1 MAERSERQGGTGAS
15 GSARPRVLIAEP
27 VDRVCVDWLRERAD
41 VDEIAPGEGGFDAA
55 LQAADALVVR
65 TYVCVDRGML
75 ERGPRLRVV
84 GRAGVGLDNI
94 DQEACAARG
103 IRVVHTP
110 GANTRAVVEFVMAE
124 ILDALR
130 PREAVDRALSR
141 AEWAAARA
149 AAITPREVGE
159 LTLGILG
166 LGRIGSAVA
175 KAAGGLRMRVLYHD
189 LREIPP
195 GEQHGASPVAMEELL
210 SGSDVVSVHVDGRAT
225 NCGLVAASM
234 LGRLKPSALLINT
247 SRGFVVDAPA
257 LAAWLRANES
267 AGARAVLDVH
277 EPEPF
282 GGEYRLLG
290 LGNARLTPHIA
301 SATASAKRAMSWVV
315 REVWEA
321 LVAGE

>member
-1 MAERSERQGGTGAS
+1 MAAS
-15 GSARPRVLIAEP
+15 AGQASRADARGVARPRVLIAEP
-27 VDRVCVDWLRERAD
+27 VDRACVEWLRERAE
-41 VDEIAPGEGGFDAA
+41 VDEIAHGEGGFEAA
-55 LQAADALVVR
+55 LGRADALVVR
-65 TYVCVDRGML
+65 TYVCVDRAML

-94 DQEACAARG
+94 DLDACAARG
-103 IRVVHTP
+103 VRVVHTP

-130 PREAVDRALSR
+130 PRVAVDRALSR

-149 AAITPREVGE
+149 AAIAPREVGE

-175 KAAGGLRMRVLYHD
+175 RAADGFGMRVIYHD
-189 LREIPP
+189 IREIPP
-195 GEQHGASPVAMEELL
+195 GERHGAVAVAMEELL
-210 SGSDVVSVHVDGRAT
+210 SKADILSVHVDGRAS
-225 NCGLVAASM
+225 NRGLVGAAT
-234 LGRLKPSALLINT
+234 LAGLRRSALLINT

-257 LAAWLRANES
+257 LAAWLRAHEA

-277 EPEPF
+277 ESEPF
-282 GGEYRLLG
+282 GAEHALLG

-301 SATASAKRAMSWVV
+301 SATAGAKRAMSWVV
-315 REVWEA
+315 RGVWEA
-321 LVAGE
+321 LAESR